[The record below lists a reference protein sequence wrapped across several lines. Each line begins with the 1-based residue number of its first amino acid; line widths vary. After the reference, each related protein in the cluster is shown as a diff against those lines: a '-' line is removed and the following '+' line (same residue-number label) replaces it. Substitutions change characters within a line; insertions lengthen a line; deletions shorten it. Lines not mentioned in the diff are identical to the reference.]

1 MQEKNWKQSIFMYKT
16 NNTKM
21 GLIKEVRCIIP
32 QIIVVNNFLCNK
44 LGNNRPPGWKTLW
57 SHFGKKS
64 MHKDEIL
71 LSFFFLMIITVNLS
85 KTVYD
90 ESHQK
95 VGFSKTH
102 SCTLTKLL
110 VFSKMCKTTHQKHI
124 WVVWDL
130 LEAGEPLSYAI
141 KKETNGL
148 YIQYIYC
155 SVLKYFLQMQ

>member
-1 MQEKNWKQSIFMYKT
+1 MWWTTFYVINLGITDLLDEKLCDHTLGRK
-16 NNTKM
+16 
-21 GLIKEVRCIIP
+21 VCIRMKYCS
-32 QIIVVNNFLCNK
+32 L
-44 LGNNRPPGWKTLW
+44 
-57 SHFGKKS
+57 
-64 MHKDEIL
+64 
-71 LSFFFLMIITVNLS
+71 FFLMIITVNLS

-95 VGFSKTH
+95 VGFSNTH